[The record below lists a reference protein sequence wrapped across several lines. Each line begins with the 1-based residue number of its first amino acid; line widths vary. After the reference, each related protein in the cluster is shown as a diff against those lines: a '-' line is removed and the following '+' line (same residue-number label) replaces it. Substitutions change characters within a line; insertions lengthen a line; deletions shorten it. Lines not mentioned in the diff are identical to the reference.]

1 MSAAVITTFDT
12 QFSDST
18 AAIKRYQDGYRV
30 ADAVVSFGQTVKLGG
45 IFVGGM
51 IFVAGLVEFILNP
64 AEHTGFAVIFASL
77 IACAVLLILLSQIL
91 AMGLRGEGQ
100 LLKAALDSDVN
111 TSPFLSTHSARG
123 RWNLGSGPRRLRS
136 CRSGLSSIAG
146 ENLNERKSKHR

>member
-111 TSPFLSTHSARG
+111 TSPFLSNPQRARAME
-123 RWNLGSGPRRLRS
+123 LRK
-136 CRSGLSSIAG
+136 RPPAPPILPVWT
-146 ENLNERKSKHR
+146 E

>member
-12 QFSDST
+12 QFRDST

-111 TSPFLSTHSARG
+111 TSPFLSNPQRARAME
-123 RWNLGSGPRRLRS
+123 LRK
-136 CRSGLSSIAG
+136 RPPAPPILPVWT
-146 ENLNERKSKHR
+146 E